1 MQEYVTSKIRVHY
14 FLRIDVYVA
23 FSPMLLSCGFSFSLL
38 GNPHGYSHADAQ
50 TGDSG
55 DRAKATGN
63 PVGESG
69 PATGPGSDVSSN

>member
-1 MQEYVTSKIRVHY
+1 MWLQ
-14 FLRIDVYVA
+14 LQLA
-23 FSPMLLSCGFSFSLL
+23 GQ
-38 GNPHGYSHADAQ
+38 PHGYSHADAQ

-69 PATGPGSDVSSN
+69 PATGPESDVSSN